1 MPEIMAGIISVH
13 PRYGRG
19 LAIRRVINKY
29 QEKERPSKLSLKC
42 QGWSENIGRY

>member
-29 QEKERPSKLSLKC
+29 QEKERPSKLSLN